1 MDIKAKA
8 REILANMSLSEKLG
22 QITQVSYT
30 GQPVEEMRE
39 VIHKI
44 QPGSLILCGSALGG
58 VDQQNAVSREAINT
72 LQKIALEETG
82 NKIPILFGRD
92 VIHGHRVAFPVPL
105 TMTASWDFDYIEK
118 SYDAIR
124 EEAINDGVKWTFTPM
139 LDMYREHRWGRIVE
153 GTGEDPYLG
162 GEMAKAVVK
171 GVQTADPAAPRAM
184 LACAKHFVGYGASEG
199 GRDYNHTEI
208 SDYAMQNYYLP
219 AFRAAV
225 DAGCATVMSSF
236 NEINGIPTTG
246 DKRVMTGYLRDQMG
260 FEGFV
265 VSDWEAIA
273 QMHLFSGFAESP
285 AEAARLSLA
294 AGVDMDMMDN
304 YFLDYVGELVTEGKL
319 SVEELD
325 TAVLR
330 ILETKLRYGLFAN
343 PYIDD
348 QPYDLEKHMDMA
360 QKMAEKSIVL
370 LKNEK
375 KLLPLKKGARI
386 GIAGPMARCG
396 SDLVGTWALDFDPAL
411 SRDAA
416 DALAE
421 KFDLIPLGEADYR
434 TLYRD
439 NLEACVVMLGETRK
453 VTGEATALVDIGIPA
468 DQLAVVERLKKLG
481 KPVIGVFCFAR
492 PISFGE
498 YDRLFDAILYAGHG
512 GTRAAE
518 AIAAILAGDAQPEGR
533 LPFTLPYHQGQLP
546 LYYNALPGSRKINGY
561 YGDMVPALSN
571 YCDATGTP
579 NYPFGYGLSY
589 TEFEISEITAE
600 TEVSAA
606 DLEAGKTFDLAVQ
619 VKNVGDGAG
628 VAVPQLYV
636 RDLFGS
642 RIRPLR
648 SLRGHKKL
656 ALEAGE
662 EKTVT
667 FTLGKADLGYYLEDG
682 SFILEAGEF
691 DIFIGENCLTEN
703 RIRVTVK

>member
-1 MDIKAKA
+1 MDMKAKA
-8 REILANMSLSEKLG
+8 REILAKMSLAEKIG

-105 TMTASWDFDYIEK
+105 TMTASWDFDYVQE

-124 EEAINDGVKWTFTPM
+124 AEAINDGVKWTFTPM
-139 LDMYREHRWGRIVE
+139 LDMSREHRWGRIVE

-162 GEMAKAVVK
+162 AEMAKAVVR
-171 GVQTADPAAPRAM
+171 GVQTADPASPRAM

-285 AEAARLSLA
+285 AEATRMALA

-304 YFLDYVGELVTEGKL
+304 YYLDHVEELVAEGKL
-319 SVEELD
+319 SMEELD

-348 QPYDLEKHMDMA
+348 QPYHLDEHMDMA
-360 QKMAEKSIVL
+360 QRMAEKSIVL

-375 KLLPLKKGARI
+375 KLLPLKKGTKL

-396 SDLVGTWALDFDPAL
+396 SDLVGTWALDFDPTL
-411 SRDAA
+411 SRNAA
-416 DALAE
+416 DVLAE

-439 NLEACVVMLGETRK
+439 NVEACVVMLGETRK
-453 VTGEATALVDIGIPA
+453 VTGEATALVDIGIPS
-468 DQLAVVERLKKLG
+468 DQLALVEKLKKLG

-498 YDRLFDAILYAGHG
+498 YDHLFDAILYAGHG

-518 AIAAILAGDAQPEGR
+518 AIAAILSGDAQPEGR

-571 YCDATGTP
+571 YCDATGAP

-589 TEFEISEITAE
+589 TEFDISAIEGE
-600 TEVSAA
+600 TRLSAA
-606 DLEAGKTFDLAVQ
+606 DLEAGKTFDLSVQ
-619 VKNVGDGAG
+619 VKNVGDRAG

-636 RDLFGS
+636 RDLFAS

-648 SLRGHKKL
+648 VLRGHKKL

-667 FTLGKADLGYYLEDG
+667 FTLGKADLGFYLEDG
-682 SFILEAGEF
+682 SFLLEAGEF

-703 RIRVTVK
+703 KIKICVQ